1 MTGHTG
7 NTARS
12 ITTEEWCLMSLPNI
26 FTVEK
31 EDANRALQAIT
42 LGFSTDP
49 VQRWIWPEAAVY
61 LDAKPRFAQ
70 ASAGKGFDNGTVF
83 AVEGF
88 KAVAMWLAPGVST
101 DSDAMGAIVAETA
114 RPEILEDLINIG
126 ISLSEARPTEPH
138 WYLNFIACDPAYLGQ
153 GLGSALMKHALQ
165 KVDEDGA
172 AAYLESSNPRNMTLY
187 ERHGFEAVGKVQ
199 HGSSPPLHPMVRPA
213 RR

>member
-1 MTGHTG
+1 
-7 NTARS
+7 
-12 ITTEEWCLMSLPNI
+12 MSLPKI
-26 FTVEK
+26 ITVDK
-31 EDANRALQAIT
+31 KDADRALRTIT

-49 VQRWIWPEAAVY
+49 VQRWIWPEASVY
-61 LDAKPRFAQ
+61 LNAKPRFAH
-70 ASAGKGFDNGTVF
+70 ASAGKGLDHGTTF
-83 AVEGF
+83 AVDGF
-88 KAVAMWLAPGVST
+88 KAVAMWLPPGVST

-126 ISLSEARPTEPH
+126 ASLAAAHPQEPH

-165 KVDEDGA
+165 KIDEDGA

-199 HGSSPPLHPMVRPA
+199 HGSSPPLYPMIRPA